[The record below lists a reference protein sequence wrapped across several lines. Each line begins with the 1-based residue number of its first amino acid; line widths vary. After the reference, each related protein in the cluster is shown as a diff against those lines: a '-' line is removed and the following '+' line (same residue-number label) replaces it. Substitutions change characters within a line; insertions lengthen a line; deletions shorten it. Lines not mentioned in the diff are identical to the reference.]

1 MNRAHPLLKLIA
13 VTASM
18 IVDDLHILGASGS
31 PAKTESPLIVYA
43 NAVLTLSI
51 TLQGFK
57 SITGRRP
64 QKIQRRCT
72 IQQNSLWPQ
81 AATATVATSCYNSS
95 DASYASHPALQARAC

>member
-1 MNRAHPLLKLIA
+1 VKF
-13 VTASM
+13 
-18 IVDDLHILGASGS
+18 
-31 PAKTESPLIVYA
+31 
-43 NAVLTLSI
+43 AVLTLSI

-72 IQQNSLWPQ
+72 IHQNSLRPQ

-95 DASYASHPALQARAC
+95 DASYASHPALQARACWWTEHSGRRCISIEVVGFSCEAHHEL